1 MSHLNTGASFF
12 GPGTYKNYKYNGKE
26 LQETEMYDYG
36 ARMYMADIGRWGVL
50 DNYSEKYNSLSPYN
64 YVAGNPIRYID
75 INGEWI
81 YINDQDGTQ
90 YRYHN
95 GATQHQVE
103 GKWTNINSST
113 HLSDYVLQTVAG
125 LNYLDKNTSI
135 GNTMIN
141 YFDQAQGN
149 DGKVR
154 DINFNYTNGAS
165 QVKYGESNIV
175 ELNSSDR
182 KGVWTTAGNDG
193 KSPSLYATIA
203 HEMGHVYG
211 NFALGHIAQNCI
223 PNTEGRLIDNAGSSI
238 YYNSDG
244 TQINPIPSVKNVLD
258 VNNTVLKNRYNYH
271 GAAAFYHWQKL
282 KNRAY

>member
-1 MSHLNTGASFF
+1 MDKYKQFNTF
-12 GPGTYKNYKYNGKE
+12 
-26 LQETEMYDYG
+26 
-36 ARMYMADIGRWGVL
+36 IGLR
-50 DNYSEKYNSLSPYN
+50 
-64 YVAGNPIRYID
+64 
-75 INGEWI
+75 
-81 YINDQDGTQ
+81 
-90 YRYHN
+90 
-95 GATQHQVE
+95 
-103 GKWTNINSST
+103 
-113 HLSDYVLQTVAG
+113 LQTVAG

-211 NFALGHIAQNCI
+211 NFALGHIAQSDERFIDGATTAEIYGTHVENIVRAETGLPLRTIYGNRCIGNNCI